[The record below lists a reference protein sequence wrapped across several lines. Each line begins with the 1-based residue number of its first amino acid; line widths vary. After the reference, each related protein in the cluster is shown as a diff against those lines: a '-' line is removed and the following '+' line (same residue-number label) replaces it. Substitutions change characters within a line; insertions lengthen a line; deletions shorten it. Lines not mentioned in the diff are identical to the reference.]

1 MLAGGASWLTSA
13 FILLIPVFINGWKEF
28 GYNESSGFY
37 LSLVLVLISRGQYFH
52 ASSTKILK
60 RNFEVLSISFSQGPA
75 PPLTTLIG
83 PSCSGDLLIITSR
96 PTSESSSKELNL
108 SSILNQTWTFTDLS
122 LTASPLPSPV

>member
-83 PSCSGDLLIITSR
+83 PSCSGDLLIIILLTS
-96 PTSESSSKELNL
+96 PSLKSKSYPSIKSLNL
-108 SSILNQTWTFTDLS
+108 QL
-122 LTASPLPSPV
+122 ALPINKPAQPKW